1 MRWVAPLL
9 LCMLSMTAISPR
21 LSESSLKASAQSDS
35 VKKKLRTM
43 MWKPEV
49 VMRETVLIQRLR
61 ELVLTGEG

>member
-1 MRWVAPLL
+1 MQSR
-9 LCMLSMTAISPR
+9 MTTISPR
-21 LSESSLKASAQSDS
+21 PSVKTLPSDAQSDS

-61 ELVLTGEG
+61 EMVTIGAEG